1 MVSVESGGR
10 SAAVVAGGTEV
21 LQRSEMPVSA
31 QALFDWHE
39 RPGAFDRL
47 TPAFMP
53 ATVLARS
60 GGIQNGARVT
70 LGVPV
75 GPVTT
80 KWEIEHE
87 GYVHGREFRD
97 VQKSGPFASWEH
109 THRMIPQSAETSV
122 LEDQIVYRLPMG
134 PLGDAVA
141 GHFTREKLERLMRW
155 RHALTR
161 LDLER
166 HAQFAARGA
175 RRIAITGASGFLGGA
190 LVPFLTTGGHTVRTI
205 GRGPNS
211 DVQWNPARG
220 ELDATALGGV
230 DAVIHLAGASIAER
244 WTPEQRKAI
253 RESRLT
259 STRLIA
265 ETMARMSPRPEVLI
279 SGSAVGIYGSRG
291 DEVLDESSALGD
303 DFPAEVG
310 KEWEAATAP
319 AREAGIRVVHIRTG
333 IVLNPGGGALG
344 KMLLP
349 FQAGVGGRLGSAKQW
364 MSWISREDW
373 IGAVHFLMQSE
384 GLEGVFNLTA
394 PEPVTNATFTEAMG
408 RVLGRPTVLPVPAF
422 ALTTIFGE
430 MARGTILASQ
440 RAVPRALQT
449 AGFGFAHP
457 TVSSALRFELGLL

>member
-1 MVSVESGGR
+1 
-10 SAAVVAGGTEV
+10 
-21 LQRSEMPVSA
+21 MPVSA

-53 ATVLARS
+53 AKVIARS

-75 GPVTT
+75 GPLTT
-80 KWEIEHE
+80 TWEIEHE
-87 GYVHGREFRD
+87 GYVAGREFRD

-109 THRMIPQSAETSV
+109 THRMIPQTADSSV
-122 LEDQIVYRLPMG
+122 LEDHIVYRLPMG
-134 PLGDAVA
+134 PLGAAVA

-166 HAQFAARGA
+166 HAQFAGRGP

-190 LVPFLTTGGHTVRTI
+190 LVPFLTTGGHAVRTV
-205 GRGPNS
+205 GRGADS
-211 DVQWNPARG
+211 DVQWDPARG
-220 ELDATALGGV
+220 ELDATALDGV

-291 DEVLDESSALGD
+291 DELLDESSALGD

-319 AREAGIRVVHIRTG
+319 ARDAGIRVVHIRTG

-349 FQAGVGGRLGSAKQW
+349 FQAGVGGRLGSGKQW

-373 IGAVHFLMQSE
+373 IGAVHFLMQRG

-408 RVLGRPTVLPVPAF
+408 RVLNRPAILPVPAF
-422 ALTTIFGE
+422 ALTTMFGE

-440 RAVPRALQT
+440 RAVPRALER
-449 AGFGFAHP
+449 AGFAFAHP
-457 TVSSALRFELGLL
+457 SVSSALRLELGLL

>member
-1 MVSVESGGR
+1 
-10 SAAVVAGGTEV
+10 V
-21 LQRSEMPVSA
+21 LQRSPMPVSA

-53 ATVLARS
+53 ATVIARS
-60 GGIQNGARVT
+60 GGIRDGARVT

-87 GYVHGREFRD
+87 GYVAGREFRD

-109 THRMIPQSAETSV
+109 THRMIPQTAETSV
-122 LEDQIVYRLPMG
+122 LEDHIVYRLPMR
-134 PLGDAVA
+134 PVSDAVA

-155 RHALTR
+155 RHSLTR

-166 HAQFAARGA
+166 HAQFAARGP

-190 LVPFLTTGGHTVRTI
+190 LVPFLTTGGHTVRTV
-205 GRGPNS
+205 GRGANS
-211 DVQWNPARG
+211 DVQWDPARG
-220 ELDATALGGV
+220 SLDTAALGGV

-291 DEVLDESSALGD
+291 DELLDETSALGD

-319 AREAGIRVVHIRTG
+319 ARDAGIRVVHIRTG

-349 FQAGVGGRLGSAKQW
+349 FQAGVGGRLGSGKQW

-373 IGAVHFLMQSE
+373 IGAVHFLLQTA

-408 RVLGRPTVLPVPAF
+408 RVLHRPTVLPVPAF

-440 RAVPRALQT
+440 RAVPKALER
-449 AGFGFAHP
+449 AGFAFAHP

>member
-1 MVSVESGGR
+1 MEG
-10 SAAVVAGGTEV
+10 ATEV

-53 ATVLARS
+53 ATVIARS
-60 GGIQNGARVT
+60 GGIKDGARVT

-75 GPVTT
+75 GPLTT

-87 GYVHGREFRD
+87 GYVAGREFRD

-109 THRMIPQSAETSV
+109 THRMIPQTAETSV
-122 LEDQIVYRLPMG
+122 LEDHIVYRLPLR
-134 PLGDAVA
+134 PVSDAVA

-166 HAQFAARGA
+166 HAQFAARGP

-190 LVPFLTTGGHTVRTI
+190 LVPFLTTGGHTVRTV
-205 GRGPNS
+205 GRGANS
-211 DVQWNPARG
+211 DVQWDPARG
-220 ELDATALGGV
+220 SLDVGALGGV

-319 AREAGIRVVHIRTG
+319 ARDAGIRVVHIRTG
-333 IVLNPGGGALG
+333 IVLNPAGGALG

-349 FQAGVGGRLGSAKQW
+349 FQAGVGGRLGSGKQW

-373 IGAVHFLMQSE
+373 IGAVYFLLQRE
-384 GLEGVFNLTA
+384 GLEGAFNLTA

-408 RVLGRPTVLPVPAF
+408 RVLHRPTVLPVPAF

-440 RAVPRALQT
+440 RAVPKALEG
-449 AGFGFAHP
+449 AGFEFAHP
-457 TVSSALRFELGLL
+457 SVSSALRFELGLL